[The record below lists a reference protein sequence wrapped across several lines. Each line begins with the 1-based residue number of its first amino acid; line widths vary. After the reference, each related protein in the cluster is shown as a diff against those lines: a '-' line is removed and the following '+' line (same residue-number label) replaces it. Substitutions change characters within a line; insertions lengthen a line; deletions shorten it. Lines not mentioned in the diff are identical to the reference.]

1 MENVW
6 YDTGEEKKKRE
17 KETGNRPTFP
27 DRRASGQGCKGK
39 GGGTHGPGTAARGGD
54 PQGIRKRK
62 PRWNLTDKK
71 KAGK

>member
-1 MENVW
+1 MIQAKRR
-6 YDTGEEKKKRE
+6 GREEKKTRRSRE
-17 KETGNRPTFP
+17 TFRIDGHPDKDAKE
-27 DRRASGQGCKGK
+27 K

>member
-1 MENVW
+1 MC
-6 YDTGEEKKKRE
+6 GMIQAKRRRREKKRPKRDLHSPTDGHPNRDA
-17 KETGNRPTFP
+17 KE
-27 DRRASGQGCKGK
+27 K